1 MDCPALQLSSNLG
14 EEDLPDLPCLS
25 VVTAVGWSS
34 RTWRMCL
41 STSDLAERAPRPA
54 VQYANRRGRSGGLIA
69 ARISGS
75 MGARGGALSGPCYYQ
90 TSTAHCFYWKELEGA
105 GRRKPRK
112 RKPRHPR
119 GYRV

>member
-25 VVTAVGWSS
+25 VVTAVGGSS

-41 STSDLAERAPRPA
+41 STSDLSERAPRPA

-75 MGARGGALSGPCYYQ
+75 MGARGGALSGPCFFFF
-90 TSTAHCFYWKELEGA
+90 CFVFCFFWLVLVVV
-105 GRRKPRK
+105 GRC
-112 RKPRHPR
+112 
-119 GYRV
+119 